1 MGIWGVCLDHNTLL
15 QTDGGTSM
23 EDLIPI
29 LSTVLAGVSAVIG
42 YLVSFKSKRSIE
54 AKLLSLKSNP
64 KIVGFNHSNEA
75 LAEAAAT
82 LIEAVKDESEAAIQI
97 GSLLV
102 VKYTDDNG
110 TNIVAMELTNEQVDY
125 LGRNPKILNKP
136 KDLVLRLREFELPVD
151 PINYT
156 GVLNTSNN
164 TLQPTQ
170 KARG

>member
-1 MGIWGVCLDHNTLL
+1 
-15 QTDGGTSM
+15 M

-29 LSTVLAGVSAVIG
+29 LSTVIAGISAAIG
-42 YLVSFKSKRSIE
+42 YFVSYKSKRSIE
-54 AKLLSLKSNP
+54 TKLLNLKSNQ
-64 KIVGFNHSNEA
+64 KIKEFNHSNEA
-75 LAEAAAT
+75 LVEATVT
-82 LIEAVKDESEAAIQI
+82 LIEAIKDESEAAIQI
-97 GSLLV
+97 GSLIV

-110 TNIVAMELTNEQVDY
+110 TNVVAMELTNEQISY
-125 LGRNPKILNKP
+125 LTQNPKILHKP
-136 KDLVLRLREFELPVD
+136 KDLVLRLREFDLPIE